1 MSTTVTPPPASTS
14 TPPVPESVPRTRR
27 GDAAAMDAAKTPVG
41 VGAIALVGIV
51 LALLLTALGVVA
63 VREALLAAGVLT
75 GTAWQAPAGPSVRGL
90 AAASWMV
97 PVGAVL
103 VLFGLWLLVAALRPR
118 PRTATTVTSAT
129 GVFLRPKDVSR
140 LAQTAAEQVDGVLAA
155 DVSATRRAVRVR
167 VRGTGAADVNE
178 HVRAAVAR
186 RLSALDR
193 PPTVNVSVEG
203 GPK

>member
-1 MSTTVTPPPASTS
+1 MSTTVTPASTS
-14 TPPVPESVPRTRR
+14 TPPVPESVPLSRR

-63 VREALLAAGVLT
+63 VREALLASGVLT
-75 GTAWQAPAGPSVRGL
+75 GTAWLAPAGRSASGL

-97 PVGAVL
+97 PVGAAL
-103 VLFGLWLLVAALRPR
+103 VLLGLWLLVAALRPR
-118 PRTATTVTSAT
+118 PRTATTVTSET

-167 VRGTGAADVNE
+167 VRGTGAADVSEN
-178 HVRAAVAR
+178 VRAAVAQ
-186 RLSALDR
+186 RLSALDS
-193 PPTVNVSVEG
+193 PPTVNVSLYG

>member
-1 MSTTVTPPPASTS
+1 MSTTVTPASTS

-27 GDAAAMDAAKTPVG
+27 GDAAAMGAAKTPVG
-41 VGAIALVGIV
+41 VGAIALVGMI

-63 VREALLAAGVLT
+63 VREALLASGVLT
-75 GTAWQAPAGPSVRGL
+75 GTAWLAPAGRSVSGL

-103 VLFGLWLLVAALRPR
+103 VLLGLWLLVAALRPR
-118 PRTATTVTSAT
+118 PRTATTVTSET

-167 VRGTGAADVNE
+167 VRGTAAADVSEN
-178 HVRAAVAR
+178 VRAAVSR
-186 RLSALDR
+186 RLSALDS
-193 PPTVNVSVEG
+193 PPTVNVSLDG